1 MNWLT
6 VRLIMRIAD
15 IVVAATTI
23 AGRRQFFSRPGLA
36 PAELANEV
44 RLGQG
49 FFDRGRAQL
58 YQRTGSSAARSARSA
73 SGPAA

>member
-6 VRLIMRIAD
+6 VRLIMRTAD

-23 AGRRQFFSRPGLA
+23 AGRRQFCSRPSLA
-36 PAELANEV
+36 RAELANEV

-49 FFDRGRAQL
+49 H
-58 YQRTGSSAARSARSA
+58 
-73 SGPAA
+73 